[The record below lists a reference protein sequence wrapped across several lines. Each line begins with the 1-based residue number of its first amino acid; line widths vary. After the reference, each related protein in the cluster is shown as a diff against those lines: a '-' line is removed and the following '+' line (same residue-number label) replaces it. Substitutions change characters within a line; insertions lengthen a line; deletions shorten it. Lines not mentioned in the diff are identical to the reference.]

1 MAQAVKKL
9 ILEASGLEF
18 DSQNSCKKWLHMV
31 TCAYNP
37 GVTEAE
43 IGRCLGLTGLPA
55 QSIWRSSRATRNF
68 NNQQTYIYI
77 YIKKVI

>member
-1 MAQAVKKL
+1 
-9 ILEASGLEF
+9 
-18 DSQNSCKKWLHMV
+18 MV

-37 GVTEAE
+37 GVTESE

-68 NNQQTYIYI
+68 NNQQTYIYQ
-77 YIKKVI
+77 KSHMTVLNFNNQTSF